1 MLRIGGRAM
10 QLEPARIDWQ
20 IINDGVMG
28 GLSRSRFSLDDQGL
42 HFSGSLSTAN
52 AGGFASIRGG
62 LAAPIARFA
71 EIRLSLTGDGRRY
84 QLRLRETADSGDI
97 AWRASFD
104 TSGARETIILAIHD
118 FEPVFRGRRVEAL
131 PGLAD
136 REMHFIGF
144 MLASS
149 REGAFALSIH
159 TIETTDADRCRA

>member
-1 MLRIGGRAM
+1 M
-10 QLEPARIDWQ
+10 QLEPARIGWQ

-28 GLSRSRFSLDDQGL
+28 GLSLSTFSLDDQGL
-42 HFSGSLSTAN
+42 HFSGSLSTQN
-52 AGGFASIRGG
+52 AGGFASIRGS
-62 LAAPIARFA
+62 LAAPVSRFTA
-71 EIRLSLTGDGRRY
+71 IRLSLTGDGRRY

-104 TSGARETIILAIHD
+104 TSGARETIILATRD
-118 FEPVFRGRRVEAL
+118 FEPVFRGHRIEAL

-136 REMHFIGF
+136 RAMHYLGF

-159 TIETTDADRCRA
+159 TIETTEAARCHA